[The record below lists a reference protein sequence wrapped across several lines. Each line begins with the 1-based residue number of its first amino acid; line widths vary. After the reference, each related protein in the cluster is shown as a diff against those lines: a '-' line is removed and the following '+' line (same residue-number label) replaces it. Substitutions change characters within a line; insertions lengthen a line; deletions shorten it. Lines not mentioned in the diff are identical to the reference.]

1 MARVFEDPER
11 IIDKSGRI
19 DSSSSSERRI
29 PSFEGLPPYSFREG
43 GYYTRTPI
51 IVQKL
56 KSLGNRLLNA
66 IAAEEIDE
74 IDRLLAERAPLE
86 HQNHGGVTPLILA
99 AERDLLNI
107 VEKLI
112 KAGSNVSA
120 RDYHDNTALHFA
132 AENNHL
138 KVVQYLIQKTKIK
151 VNSTNCHGASALT
164 YAARRG
170 HTEVVKTL
178 LGTKKFDIK
187 SSSNTFDNALQNA
200 VFKGHREVVEVFIK
214 AGANVNVADGFGMTP
229 LMAAALNGRLNM
241 LELLIGHGANLNA
254 ISDQGRSALILATQ
268 YGCIKSVEALIRAKA
283 DLYIKN
289 SDGYSAIIIA
299 ALAGN
304 MEIVQSFKN
313 GGADINSD
321 LSDGKNILI
330 RKVQAHEYS
339 NVKNLLKAGVG
350 PNITMP
356 DETNLFE
363 YIRDSD
369 YPIHIKREIFIITH
383 SRGLNFSCLK
393 TAYGLLAFDHKFRE
407 LDIIF
412 NPKKTLSKI
421 TTPLMLT
428 EVTTDLLNYEHAN
441 LGNPR
446 DILHNVRCATFLYAL
461 ENPRQLSNESCRRLV
476 DIIRIRPIRIP
487 PPSNFDRFTSC
498 LIQTF
503 GFRELSLLEKIRE
516 HPQFSNRFQIIMDH
530 GVSVIRVNP
539 RLLYVSPTRTRD

>member
-1 MARVFEDPER
+1 MARVFDDSQP
-11 IIDKSGRI
+11 IIDELGRI
-19 DSSSSSERRI
+19 VSSSSLERRI
-29 PSFEGLPPYSFREG
+29 PSFESLPPYSFKKG
-43 GYYTRTPI
+43 GYYKKTPF
-51 IVQKL
+51 IVQRL
-56 KSLGNRLLNA
+56 NSLGNELLNA
-66 IAAEEIDE
+66 IAAEDNDE

-86 HQNHGGVTPLILA
+86 HQNRDGITPLILA
-99 AERDLLNI
+99 ADRGNLAI

-120 RDYHDNTALHFA
+120 RDFQYNTPLHFA
-132 AENNHL
+132 AKNNHL
-138 KVVQYLIQKTKIK
+138 EVVKYLIQKTTIK
-151 VNSTNCHGASALT
+151 AVSKNRDGASALT
-164 YAARRG
+164 YAARGG
-170 HTEVVKTL
+170 HVEVVKAL
-178 LGTKKFDIK
+178 LGTNSFNLKL
-187 SSSNTFDNALQNA
+187 SRNVSDNGLQDA
-200 VFKGHREVVEVFIK
+200 VFKGHREVLEVFIE
-214 AGANVNVADGFGMTP
+214 AEANVNVVDGFGMTP
-229 LMAAALNGRLNM
+229 LMAATLNGKLDL
-241 LELLIGHGANLNA
+241 LELLIEHGANINA
-254 ISDQGRSALILATQ
+254 ISDRGRTALILATNH
-268 YGCIKSVEALIRAKA
+268 GCIKSVEALIRAKA

-289 SDGYSAIIIA
+289 SDGYCAIIIA
-299 ALAGN
+299 ALANN
-304 MEIVQSFKN
+304 MAIVQSFKN
-313 GGADINSD
+313 GGVDINSD

-330 RKVQAHEYS
+330 RKVQAHEY
-339 NVKNLLKAGVG
+339 NDVKNLLKAGVT

-369 YPIHIKREIFIITH
+369 YPIHIKREIFIIMH
-383 SRGLNFSCLK
+383 SCGLNFSCLK

-446 DILHNVRCATFLYAL
+446 DIFHDARCATFLYAL
-461 ENPRQLSNESCRRLV
+461 KNPRQLNNESCRRLV
-476 DIIRIRPIRIP
+476 DIVRIRPIRIP
-487 PPSNFDRFTSC
+487 PPSDFDRFTSC

-516 HPQFSNRFQIIMDH
+516 HPQFNNRFQIIIDH